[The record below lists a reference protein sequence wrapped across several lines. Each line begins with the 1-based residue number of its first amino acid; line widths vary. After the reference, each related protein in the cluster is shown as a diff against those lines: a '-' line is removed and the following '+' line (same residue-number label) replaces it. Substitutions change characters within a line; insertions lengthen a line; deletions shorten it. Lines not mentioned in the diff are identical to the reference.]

1 MLPTITIGTWTISL
15 YWTMFC
21 VGVIAMGVLVI
32 KRRNLYNISL
42 FGAIMTTVLITI
54 FGVVGAKLLGTLQ
67 NFESV
72 LSNGMSVAGFS
83 FFGAV
88 YMVPLGL
95 LLFATPLG
103 TTKKQMLDAIAPCMA
118 AIVAFMRV
126 GCFLNGCC
134 GGLEA
139 TVVGFTFHWPTHILE
154 SFGDFV
160 VLGMILHLEEKH
172 KFEGKLY
179 AVFLGGYGILRFI
192 VEFMRD
198 TDKRLL
204 GLGDGQWLALLAILI
219 CAYVLRDAQQKKI
232 KKSVV
237 DTE

>member
-1 MLPTITIGTWTISL
+1 MLPAISIGELTISL
-15 YWTMFC
+15 YWTMFY
-21 VGVIAMGVLVI
+21 VGVIAMGVLVV
-32 KRRNLYNISL
+32 KRRKLYHISL
-42 FGAIMTTVLITI
+42 PGAIIITILITI
-54 FGVVGAKLLGTLQ
+54 FGVVGAKLLGALQ
-67 NFESV
+67 NLESV
-72 LSNGMSVAGFS
+72 RSNGMSSAGFS

-95 LLFATPLG
+95 MLFATLLG
-103 TTKKQMLDAIAPCMA
+103 TTKQQMLDTIAPCMA

-134 GGLEA
+134 GGLET
-139 TVVGFTFHWPTHILE
+139 TVAGFTFHWPTQIIE
-154 SFGDFV
+154 SFGDFA
-160 VLGMILHLEEKH
+160 VLGMILHWEEKH

-179 AVFLGGYGILRFI
+179 AIFLGGYGILRFI

-219 CAYVLRDAQQKKI
+219 CMIALKGTKQKKMR
-232 KKSVV
+232 KVW
-237 DTE
+237 